1 MPHQCRTNAKS
12 DCPPHVT
19 TLHKNGVTPP
29 PVIGETNINVL
40 TLNANMD
47 RGWPRLLATGAA
59 EPHEVFFGAGCLKT
73 FLSLRDPDGK
83 QSRTL
88 AQDEI
93 NELQR

>member
-1 MPHQCRTNAKS
+1 MN
-12 DCPPHVT
+12 
-19 TLHKNGVTPP
+19 
-29 PVIGETNINVL
+29 
-40 TLNANMD
+40 

-93 NELQR
+93 NELKR